1 VNDQELKQLTLASAA
16 KRISRR
22 ELSPVEVTEAVL
34 DRIERLNKRMRAFI
48 TVTDERALEGARA
61 AEREIAGGH
70 RPPLQGVPISI
81 KDLFDT
87 KGIRTTAGS
96 KVFADRVPE
105 QDADVVMSL
114 YGAGAVLVGKTN
126 LHEFAYGVT
135 SINPHYGTARNPWDP
150 QRITGGSSGG
160 SATAVALAL
169 GFGSLG
175 TDTGGSIR
183 IPASLCGIVGLKP
196 TYGLVSLS
204 GVIPLAPSL
213 DHAGP
218 MAQTVEDAAILLSL
232 ITGGRVRYADALTGN
247 VKGIRIGI
255 PQSYFYEYLD
265 REVDAAI
272 RAAITNLGNLGADI
286 VDVDFSSAA
295 LQKDIFVQV
304 ATPEAYSY
312 HEQYLQRH
320 GAAYGSDVRT
330 RLEAARTMLSV
341 DYLRAQRGRLTMK
354 EECETIFKTAD
365 VIVTP
370 TTAVAAPRIDGEI
383 AVDLL
388 NRCTRPFN
396 LTGLPTVSVPCGFT
410 SEGLPVGMQITG
422 RPFDESTVL
431 RVAHAYEQNAG
442 WFHRRP
448 AI

>member
-34 DRIERLNKRMRAFI
+34 NRIARLNERMRTFI
-48 TVTDERALEGARA
+48 TVTGDWAMERAKG

-70 RPPLQGVPISI
+70 RPPLQGVPISV

-96 KVFADRVPE
+96 KVFAERVPKE
-105 QDADVVMSL
+105 DAAVVTML
-114 YGAGAVLVGKTN
+114 NEAGAVLVGKTN

-135 SINPHYGTARNPWDP
+135 SINPHYGATRNPWDP
-150 QRITGGSSGG
+150 KRIAGGSSGG
-160 SATAVALAL
+160 SAGAVALAL

-196 TYGLVSLS
+196 TNGLVSMS
-204 GVIPLAPSL
+204 GVIPLAQSL

-218 MAQTVEDAAILLSL
+218 MAQTVEDVAILLSV
-232 ITGGRVRYADALTGN
+232 ITGGQVKYAEALTGN
-247 VKGIRIGI
+247 IKGIRLGI
-255 PQSYFYEYLD
+255 PRNYFYEKLAT
-265 REVDAAI
+265 EVDTTVHAAI
-272 RAAITNLGNLGADI
+272 KNLGNLGADI
-286 VDVDFSSAA
+286 VEIDFSSAPQ
-295 LQKDIFVQV
+295 QKDIFVQV

-312 HEQYLQRH
+312 HEQYLQAH
-320 GAAYGSDVRT
+320 SAAYGSDVRT
-330 RLEAARTMLSV
+330 RLEAARTMLTV
-341 DYLRAQRGRLTMK
+341 DYLRAQRARVIMK

-370 TTAVAAPRIDGEI
+370 TVAITAPRIDADI
-383 AVDLL
+383 AVELL

-396 LTGLPTVSVPCGFT
+396 LTGLPAISIPCGFT
-410 SEGLPVGMQITG
+410 SEGLPVGLQIAG
-422 RPFDESTVL
+422 RAFDESTVL
-431 RVAHAYEQNAG
+431 RVAHAYEQDAG
-442 WFHRRP
+442 WFQQRP

>member
-1 VNDQELKQLTLASAA
+1 MNDQELRQLTLASVA
-16 KRISRR
+16 KQISLR

-34 DRIERLNKRMRAFI
+34 ARIERLNQRMGAFI
-48 TVTDERALEGARA
+48 TVTGERALERARA
-61 AEREIAGGH
+61 VEREIAGGH
-70 RPPLQGVPISI
+70 KRPLLGIPISI

-87 KGIRTTAGS
+87 KGIKTTAGS
-96 KVFADRVPE
+96 KVFSDRVPE
-105 QDADVVMSL
+105 ADADVVTML
-114 YGAGAVLVGKTN
+114 YEAGAVLVGKTN

-150 QRITGGSSGG
+150 QRIAGGSSGG
-160 SATAVALAL
+160 SAAAVALAL

-196 TYGLVSLS
+196 TYGLVSLN
-204 GVIPLAPSL
+204 GVIPLAPSF

-218 MAQTVEDAAILLSL
+218 MAQTVEDVAILLSV
-232 ITGGRVRYADALTGN
+232 ITGNRVRYADALTGN
-247 VKGIRIGI
+247 IKGIRLGI
-255 PQSYFYEYLD
+255 PQNYFYEHLD
-265 REVDAAI
+265 PEVDAAV
-272 RAAITNLGNLGADI
+272 RSAITRLGNLGADI
-286 VDVDFSSAA
+286 VEVDFSSAS

-312 HEQYLQRH
+312 HEQYLQSH

-341 DYLRAQRGRLTMK
+341 DYLRAQRARLTMK
-354 EECETIFKTAD
+354 DECETIFKTTD

-370 TTAVAAPRIDGEI
+370 TTAITAPPVDGNVAA
-383 AVDLL
+383 DLL

-396 LTGLPTVSVPCGFT
+396 LTGLPTISVPCGFT
-410 SEGLPVGMQITG
+410 SGGLPVGLQITG
-422 RPFDESTVL
+422 RAFDESTVL
-431 RVAHAYEQNAG
+431 RVAHTYEQDAG
-442 WFHRRP
+442 WFQRRP
-448 AI
+448 AA